1 MGEAAAAGW
10 THPSI
15 IPTIRG
21 EDALFA
27 PSPELTDFAHN
38 LLDCKVVGEI
48 SIFCLCGIF
57 LPLRGPFGFW
67 LPTRR
72 EVHIVVQSASNVRR
86 CSG

>member
-38 LLDCKVVGEI
+38 LLDCKVVDEVSGPTTGRAK
-48 SIFCLCGIF
+48 CLPMLGS
-57 LPLRGPFGFW
+57 LK
-67 LPTRR
+67 T
-72 EVHIVVQSASNVRR
+72 
-86 CSG
+86 